1 MAAEISLPISEDS
14 AQQSTRSHITGR
26 ACQRGRQRAAPLIP
40 LCHCPDR
47 AARIV
52 SFWRHNP
59 EISDILCGVN
69 NTGVAV
75 RDRDG

>member
-1 MAAEISLPISEDS
+1 M
-14 AQQSTRSHITGR
+14 
-26 ACQRGRQRAAPLIP
+26 
-40 LCHCPDR
+40 DR
-47 AARIV
+47 ARIV

-59 EISDILCGVN
+59 EISDILCGLN